1 MLTAQDIVTY
11 YLSNKPFEISD
22 EAKYLSML
30 NSVAQF
36 TMLEFS
42 ENDPIITEKT
52 VTSSTSSTNDYVSL
66 DLYTDIDESFMSF
79 IILEE
84 KSKIDSITNRIL
96 STYIGAP
103 EELMAIRRAV
113 DSGSLVDFLV
123 VRDALYSMEEWFYLN
138 VSKIIFNKS
147 KIKVLP
153 DTEYYCLYKRYR
165 ELTEIVPS
173 ELNAFKSLFF
183 VNLLINSYRSE
194 IYTSEAAIR
203 SVAISSL
210 SVSFNVAST
219 KDLIV
224 ELGKEKDKIMSELA
238 MVYDEDMIG
247 II

>member
-1 MLTAQDIVTY
+1 MLTATDIITY
-11 YLSNKPFEISD
+11 YLNNKPFEISD
-22 EAKYLSML
+22 EIKYSEML

-42 ENDPIITEKT
+42 ENEPIITEKA
-52 VTSSTSSTNDYVSL
+52 VMSPTSPTNDYVLL
-66 DLYTDIDESFMSF
+66 DLYSDIDENFMSF

-84 KSKIDSITNRIL
+84 KNKIDSITNKIL
-96 STYIGAP
+96 SSYIGAP
-103 EELMAIRRAV
+103 EELSAIRQAV
-113 DSGSLVDFLV
+113 NSGSLVSFLAI
-123 VRDALYSMEEWFYLN
+123 RDALYSMEEWFHLN
-138 VSKIIFNKS
+138 ISKIIFDKS

-153 DTEYYCLYKRYR
+153 DIEYYCLYKRYR
-165 ELTEIVPS
+165 ELDEIVPS
-173 ELNAFKSLFF
+173 DLNAFKNLFF
-183 VNLLINSYRSE
+183 INLLINSYRSE

-238 MVYDEDMIG
+238 MVYDEDMVG